1 MFGIVEQ
8 LDSVKLTR
16 PGSGSM
22 VRAVTDRP
30 VARRLDGPTVYGDVT
45 VRQWMRGCTD
55 EIAANRD
62 FLTQL
67 DAAIGDADHG
77 VNMDRGFSAAVTD
90 LDAATDLS
98 AGALLIRVG
107 GTLVYRVGG
116 AAGPLFGT
124 CFRRAGESFGDADA
138 FDGEDL
144 LKALRAG
151 LDGIQGLGAA
161 QEGDKTIVDAYAPAL
176 QAFERELRSGGDAP
190 QAARR
195 AADAARAGMRATV
208 PMQARKG
215 RASYLG
221 PRSVGHQDP
230 GATSTV
236 YLFASLA
243 RTLDGAR

>member
-1 MFGIVEQ
+1 M
-8 LDSVKLTR
+8 
-16 PGSGSM
+16 
-22 VRAVTDRP
+22 
-30 VARRLDGPTVYGDVT
+30 
-45 VRQWMRGCTD
+45 
-55 EIAANRD
+55 
-62 FLTQL
+62 
-67 DAAIGDADHG
+67 
-77 VNMDRGFSAAVTD
+77 
-90 LDAATDLS
+90 
-98 AGALLIRVG
+98 IRVG